1 MRFNEIIKNLP
12 VYEAGKPIELV
23 AKNFKINPKKIIKLA
38 SNENPFGSSPLAIK
52 AIKKAAKRANLYPDD
67 SYHELKNALAKKFE
81 LKSENFI
88 IGSGSD
94 EVIEF
99 ALGAVCND
107 KLGILTAGVSFG
119 MYGVY
124 ASHIGAPH
132 FKTKSQK
139 HDLAELLE
147 LYEKHKNS
155 IGVVILCLPN
165 NPLGECENAS
175 EIENFITKID
185 KNTLIMLD
193 CAYMEFASFKD
204 SKKAINP
211 KKLVRNFENVLYL
224 GTFSKAYGLGGMRV
238 GYGIANDEIIK
249 SLHKLRPPFNIST
262 PSLACAIAALN
273 DENFIIKTLKNNLQE
288 MKKYE
293 NFANKKS
300 IEFIPSYTNF
310 ITFKLSDKYDS
321 TKLCDVLLSRGIIL
335 RNLKSYDLNAVRI
348 TIGTKAQNKKVL
360 KELDGLFS

>member
-1 MRFNEIIKNLP
+1 MKFNEIIKNLP

-23 AKNFKINPKKIIKLA
+23 ARNFGINPKKIIKLA
-38 SNENPFGSSPLAIK
+38 SNENPFGTSPLAIK
-52 AIKKAAKRANLYPDD
+52 AIKTAAKKANLYPDD

-81 LKSENFI
+81 LESENFI

-99 ALGAVCND
+99 ALNAVCND
-107 KLGILTAGVSFG
+107 KKGILTAGVTFA

-139 HDLAELLE
+139 HDLTELLE
-147 LYEKHKNS
+147 LYKKHKDN
-155 IGVVILCLPN
+155 IAAVILCLPN

-175 EIENFITKID
+175 EIENFISKID
-185 KNTLIMLD
+185 KDTLIMLD

-211 KKLVRNFENVLYL
+211 KDFIKKYENVLYL

-238 GYGIANDEIIK
+238 GYGIANNEIIK

-262 PSLACAIAALN
+262 PSLASAIAALK
-273 DENFIIKTLKNNLQE
+273 DENFIKKTLKNNFKE

-293 NFANKKS
+293 NFANEKN
-300 IEFIPSYTNF
+300 INFIPSYTNF
-310 ITFKLSDKYDS
+310 ITYELGQKQDS
-321 TKLCDVLLSRGIIL
+321 TKLCNDLLTQGIIL
-335 RNLKSYDLNAVRI
+335 RNLLSYGLNAVRI
-348 TIGTKAQNKKVL
+348 TIGTKEQNKK
-360 KELDGLFS
+360 LFKHLQNLL